1 MRISHTSRS
10 AHKPRNRGKAHGM
23 PGVLNHEKNFSNA
36 RIFQR
41 RDGAN
46 ARKCANFFR
55 TFRCVTHARDA
66 CPSTRGPTS
75 TRCRTNQG
83 TMLIANTRWQRAS
96 PRASTTASIRLRIII
111 ANRTGRTR
119 RPASIDNRR
128 RRLSG
133 RRLPAARR
141 SRQGR
146 ASPSALPG
154 RRSRPRRS
162 IPRRRRPR

>member
-10 AHKPRNRGKAHGM
+10 AHKPRNRGNAHGM
-23 PGVLNHEKNFSNA
+23 PVVLNHEKNFLPHA
-36 RIFQR
+36 VFQR

-46 ARKCANFFR
+46 ARKCANFFPN
-55 TFRCVTHARDA
+55 FRCVTHARGA
-66 CPSTRGPTS
+66 CPSARGATS
-75 TRCRTNQG
+75 TRCKTNPG

-96 PRASTTASIRLRIII
+96 TTANMRLRIII

-162 IPRRRRPR
+162 TPRRRRPR